1 MAQAYTPGLK
11 VTARTRH
18 RARRVLPIPG
28 DVLVTV
34 GQTVGPRDI
43 VAQTFMPGDV
53 TPLNMANLLS
63 IAPEEV
69 PECMLKHGG
78 ERVTVGEDMARSKGI
93 FGMFKSTYKSK
104 TAGTIETISGV
115 TGQVIVRGEPIPVQ
129 VESYLAGTVVEV
141 IPREGCV
148 IEADVSFIQGIFGI
162 GGEAH
167 GPIKLACQ
175 SHEEE
180 LHEDLITPEMKGCVV
195 VGGAR
200 VTNEAIRRAVHV
212 GASAIVTGGI
222 DDHDLKDVL
231 GYDLG
236 VAITGSERIG
246 LTIVITEG
254 FGEIAMA
261 QRTYKLLASR
271 EGAAAAVNGATQIRA
286 GVMRPEVLIS
296 LSAVGSRLSAT
307 SDTNTESRQPTADSA
322 PPGQLEIGRAVRI
335 IRDPYFGLIGAV
347 CGLPHEP
354 QVLGSGSKARVLEV
368 KFESGKRVVIPRANV
383 ELIEG

>member
-1 MAQAYTPGLK
+1 
-11 VTARTRH
+11 
-18 RARRVLPIPG
+18 
-28 DVLVTV
+28 
-34 GQTVGPRDI
+34 
-43 VAQTFMPGDV
+43 MPGDI

-69 PECMLKHGG
+69 PECMLKKQG
-78 ERVTVGEDMARSKGI
+78 ERINVGDEIARSKGV
-93 FGMFKSTYKSK
+93 FGMFKSSCKATV
-104 TAGTIETISGV
+104 AGTIEAVSGI
-115 TGQVIVRGEPIPVQ
+115 TGQLIVRGEPIPVQ

-141 IPREGCV
+141 LPREGCI

-175 SHEEE
+175 SHDEE
-180 LHEDLITPEMKGCVV
+180 LHEDLITPAMKGCIV

-200 VTNEAIRRAVHV
+200 VTIGAIRHAIQV

-236 VAITGSERIG
+236 VAITGSEKIG

-261 QRTYKLLASR
+261 ERSYKLLASR
-271 EGAAAAVNGATQIRA
+271 EGSPAAVNGATQIRA

-296 LSAVGSRLSAT
+296 LSAVGSQLSAS
-307 SDTNTESRQPTADSA
+307 SDTNSESRQPTADSP
-322 PPGQLEIGRAVRI
+322 PPGQLEIGRPVRI
-335 IRDPYFGLIGAV
+335 IRDPYFGVIGAV
-347 CGLPHEP
+347 SGLPHEP
-354 QVLGSGSKARVLEV
+354 AVLGSGSKARVLEV
-368 KFESGKRVVIPRANV
+368 KFESGKRVIIPRANV